1 MYEIGQIYVLRGKS
15 QEILYFFGKI
25 PGYNFR
31 LIPSRKIPGSLE
43 FAKSHPGN
51 PEIENS

>member
-1 MYEIGQIYVLRGKS
+1 MYGIDQIFALKGKS
-15 QEILYFFGKI
+15 REIPYFFGEI

-31 LIPSRKIPGSLE
+31 LIPSRKIPGSRD

-51 PEIENS
+51 PGIENS